1 MRINITSLCS
11 KRWNLQ
17 TKGGTVCIVSC
28 ITSETPHNIVESL
41 HLHTAIRTT
50 IFCALG
56 GWAYY
61 TPSPSLFVSSLSVSI
76 SSYVPQTCL
85 LAHAVRTV
93 CVSQATNG
101 LHDLC
106 YVKVVQKLYCTE
118 ATEYVLYNDLPPSM
132 QWLLIITSSL
142 WIYCMSVCSFN
153 CIRIR

>member
-1 MRINITSLCS
+1 M
-11 KRWNLQ
+11 
-17 TKGGTVCIVSC
+17 KGGTVCIVSC
-28 ITSETPHNIVESL
+28 ITSETPHNIIESL

-76 SSYVPQTCL
+76 SLYVPQTCL

-106 YVKVVQKLYCTE
+106 YVKVVQNWCYTAQKLQNMSCTMI
-118 ATEYVLYNDLPPSM
+118 Y
-132 QWLLIITSSL
+132 LL
-142 WIYCMSVCSFN
+142 VCSGYL
-153 CIRIR
+153 